1 MWVNDPPLYWEDNY
15 YRLRPLTVQTKHNV
29 DQVGVATRR
38 RGGFGFRPSEIT
50 DSKGR
55 KRPAKSGTRKHKQRK
70 RVKRR

>member
-38 RGGFGFRPSEIT
+38 RGGFGFRPSEIAQ
-50 DSKGR
+50 
-55 KRPAKSGTRKHKQRK
+55 PI
-70 RVKRR
+70 KRRKAKPKAKRRR